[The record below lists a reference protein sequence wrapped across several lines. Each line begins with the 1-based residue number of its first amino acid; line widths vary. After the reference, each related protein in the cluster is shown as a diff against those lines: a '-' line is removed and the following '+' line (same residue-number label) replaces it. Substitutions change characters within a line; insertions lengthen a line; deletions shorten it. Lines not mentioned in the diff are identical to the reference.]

1 MQQALKTALHDI
13 DDPDLSGRAS
23 AGPAPTRAEL
33 RRALGTGEG
42 MSVVLQPQL
51 NLTTGRMVSA
61 EALSRWDHP
70 TLARSRPAI
79 SCRPRTGWGW
89 TGCCSERVAGQVLEV
104 LRRMRGERI
113 EVPIA
118 INASAATLCSR
129 TCRRNWSSWW
139 RGRGCRRGW

>member
-1 MQQALKTALHDI
+1 MPVAH
-13 DDPDLSGRAS
+13 R
-23 AGPAPTRAEL
+23 
-33 RRALGTGEG
+33 LGLDR
-42 MSVVLQPQL
+42 VLF
-51 NLTTGRMVSA
+51 
-61 EALSRWDHP
+61 
-70 TLARSRPAI
+70 
-79 SCRPRTGWGW
+79 
-89 TGCCSERVAGQVLEV
+89 ERVAGQVLEV